1 MKYPWKRF
9 WCPREGT
16 LNLTDGGFLFDP
28 EDEYAKYVTS
38 DVVPFESI
46 AHLPCLALL
55 GEPGIGKSTAMED
68 LRHATEQA
76 AQAPNEKLL
85 YFNLNQYGEES
96 RLVNDVFSSVAYQ
109 EWLAGTYCLHL
120 FLDSLDECRIRV
132 GQVGTILAEKL
143 RQAKDHLGRLR
154 LRIACRTADWPPTL
168 EIALPGLWGDKA
180 FGAFELAPLRRKDV
194 QAAAEA
200 EGVDVGH
207 FLAELGRTES
217 VPLAIKPITLRF
229 LLSAF
234 KSHGQFPATRQK
246 LYELGC
252 TKLCEEANP
261 NRQDL
266 RLSGGTGRLS
276 AEQRMAV
283 TCRVAAVSLFCRK
296 PVIIIGNLPAQASSE
311 EAPIASFVGGQ
322 EPAGAGQVD
331 VSDEAVREAVG
342 TGLFSSRGP
351 GRMGFA
357 HQTYAEFL
365 ASRYLAMH
373 AVPPDKVL
381 SLLRHPDDPEG
392 HVVPQLY
399 EVAAWIAGTNTD
411 VLRAIAQTDPQVL
424 LRGDAASLAEADR
437 RLIVDAFLVALDE
450 RRATDRDWDLYRQYH
465 KLKHLGLA
473 EQLRA
478 WIADESRYFVARDVA
493 IEIAE
498 TCECSELR
506 SLLADVALDQSEE
519 LRLRASAA
527 GAIAKVGDSDTRRRL
542 LPLAM
547 GQGGDDP
554 QDQLKGWALRAL
566 WPGLISADELFRHL
580 TLPKQS
586 NFHGAYIGFLTSDP
600 LEHLGTA
607 DLPHALGW
615 LKTLASGQDLDYF
628 LRRIADQIVT
638 KAWSNTADP
647 LVLTALAELCIEYF
661 KHHHGAIHDDDTIK
675 EHPGLFDAP
684 ASRRALA
691 AKIVELSQDRSV
703 RYQLIGHS
711 PCLIRHEDF
720 EWCLDQLRLS
730 VGDKTE
736 SVWAE
741 LVWSLFFGDQPDARR
756 LDMVIEA
763 RGWSSALR
771 SESELFF
778 TPVELGSERAQKMR
792 KEYYDAR
799 KWSRKPRKRRVK
811 PPPKERIEHWLRR
824 CESGGPNAWSML
836 LQEMTLE
843 DTSTQYGIVP
853 LDVRRLPGWQNA
865 DTSIR
870 QRMLAAADRFLRYGL
885 VDPLKWLREP
895 NCWGIFHMAGYAA
908 LFLLK
913 TEAPAIY
920 DALPGEVWERHVATV
935 LCSPFFHEE
944 EAQKSQHEEVA
955 LRCYQQAKNAVL
967 FYLPMQID
975 AEDRDE
981 NRHISCDRKLGQCW
995 DDDLKRTLHEKLI
1008 EAETYWRT
1016 ATFDQIAELLLIHGY
1031 QPTRELLVGMV
1042 KSVAEG
1048 TCSNMERAL
1057 TAAAHLTAH
1066 SSDAAWSII
1075 WPTVLANREFGRSLL
1090 MSVAHGLHHNAAEIA
1105 SKLTD
1110 DQLSDLFV
1118 WLANEFPYSE
1128 DREHERVYSPSK
1140 DDSARELRNGVIRF
1154 LEDRGTPASVIA
1166 IQRTVNAL
1174 PNLDWLRS
1182 VLIEARKNTLRKTW
1196 RPCTPA
1202 ELIQLA
1208 RQPDTRLV
1216 RNAGG
1221 LQVLLVEALGALE
1234 QKLQGETYAAPDLWD
1249 QTDRTRGQEK
1259 FRPKDE
1265 GHLSDWVK
1273 RNLETELQTRG
1284 VVMAREPEI
1293 RRGEGSGRGELTD
1306 IHVTALVPGLTEG
1319 SFDQARVIIEVKGC
1333 WHGELKTAM
1342 KTQLVDRYLKDNQCQ
1357 HGIYLVGWYICDQ
1370 WDNADYRKTDTPK
1383 WSLEEARVFFQRQAE
1398 DLSKGG
1404 LSIQSVVVNT
1414 ALR

>member
-28 EDEYAKYVTS
+28 EDKYAKYVAS

-46 AHLPCLALL
+46 AHLSCLALL

-68 LRHATEQA
+68 IQHATERA
-76 AQAPNEKLL
+76 AQVSNEKVL
-85 YFNLNQYGEES
+85 YINLNEYGDES
-96 RLVNDVFSSVAYQ
+96 RLINEVFNSGAYQ
-109 EWLAGTYCLHL
+109 EWLAGSHCLHL

-143 RQAKDHLGRLR
+143 KQAKDHLGRLR

-180 FGAFELAPLRRKDV
+180 FGAFELVPLRRKDV

-200 EGVDVGH
+200 EGVDVDR
-207 FLAELGRTES
+207 FFAEVRRTES
-217 VPLAIKPITLRF
+217 APLANKPITLRF

-234 KSHGQFPATRQK
+234 KSCGQFPATRQE

-252 TKLCEEANP
+252 SKLCEEANP

-266 RLSGGTGRLS
+266 RLSGGTGWLS

-283 TCRVAAVSLFCRK
+283 ASRIAAVSLFCRK
-296 PVIIIGNLPAQASSE
+296 PVMITGSLPAQASSE
-311 EAPIASFVGGQ
+311 EVLIASFVGGQ

-331 VSDEAVREAVG
+331 VSNEAVLEAVG

-373 AVPPDKVL
+373 AIPPDRVL
-381 SLLRHPDDPEG
+381 SLLRHPEDPEG

-399 EVAAWIAGTNTD
+399 EVAAWVAGTNSD
-411 VLRAIAQTDPQVL
+411 VLRTTAQADPQVL

-437 RLIVDAFLVALDE
+437 CLIVDALLVALDE
-450 RRATDRDWDLYRQYH
+450 RRAADRDWDLYRQYH
-465 KLKHLGLA
+465 KLKHAGLA

-478 WIADESRYFVARDVA
+478 WIADKSRYFIARDVA

-498 TCECSELR
+498 TCECSELQ

-527 GAIAKVGDSDTRRRL
+527 RAVAKVGDSDTRRRL
-542 LPLAM
+542 LSLAM

-554 QDQLKGWALRAL
+554 QDQLKGCALRAL
-566 WPGLISADELFRHL
+566 WPGLISAEELFRHM

-586 NFHGAYIGFLTSDP
+586 NFHGAYSGFLTSDL
-600 LEHLGTA
+600 LERLGTT
-607 DLPHALGW
+607 DLPHALSW
-615 LKTLASGQDLDYF
+615 LKALASKQDLDYF

-661 KHHHGAIHDDDTIK
+661 KHHRGVIHDDDTIK
-675 EHPGLFDAP
+675 EYPGLFDAP
-684 ASRRALA
+684 ANRRALA
-691 AKIVELSQDRSV
+691 AKIVELSQDRV
-703 RYQLIGHS
+703 ARYQLTGHP
-711 PCLIRHEDF
+711 PCLIRNEDF

-730 VGDKTE
+730 VGGKTE

-741 LVWSLFFGDQPDARR
+741 LVWSLFCWGQPDARR

-763 RGWSSALR
+763 REQSPALR

-778 TPVELGSERAQKMR
+778 TPVELGSERAEKIR
-792 KEYYDAR
+792 KDYYDAR
-799 KWSRKPRKRRVK
+799 KWSRKPRKKRVK

-824 CESGGPNAWSML
+824 CESGEPNVWWVL

-865 DTSIR
+865 DASTK

-895 NCWGIFHMAGYAA
+895 HSWGTFHVAGYAA
-908 LFLLK
+908 IFLLK
-913 TEAPAIY
+913 TEAPATY
-920 DALPGEVWERHVATV
+920 YALPGWAWERHVATV

-944 EAQKSQHEEVA
+944 ESQKSQHEEVA
-955 LRCYQQAKNAVL
+955 LKCYQQAKNAAL

-975 AEDRDE
+975 AEDRDKTCD
-981 NRHISCDRKLGQCW
+981 ISCDRKLGRCW
-995 DDDLKRTLHEKLI
+995 DDHLKRTLHEKLI
-1008 EAETYWRT
+1008 EAQVYWHT
-1016 ATFDQIAELLLIHGY
+1016 STFGQIAELLLIHGY

-1042 KSVAEG
+1042 RSVVEG

-1057 TAAAHLTAH
+1057 TAAAHLIAH

-1075 WPTVLANREFGRSLL
+1075 WPAVLANRVFGRDLL

-1105 SKLTD
+1105 SKLTE
-1110 DQLSDLFV
+1110 DQLGDLFI

-1196 RPCTPA
+1196 RPCAPA
-1202 ELIQLA
+1202 ELIRLA

-1216 RNAGG
+1216 RNAGE

-1234 QKLQGETYAAPDLWD
+1234 QRLQGETYAAPDLWD

-1273 RNLETELQTRG
+1273 RNLETELKTRG
-1284 VVMAREPEI
+1284 VVMSREPEI
-1293 RRGEGSGRGELTD
+1293 RRGEGSGTGESTD

-1333 WHGELKTAM
+1333 WHRELKTAM

-1357 HGIYLVGWYICDQ
+1357 HGIYLVGWYVCPQ
-1370 WDNADYRKTDTPK
+1370 WDDDDHRSRDTPE
-1383 WSLEEARVFFQRQAE
+1383 WPLEEARNFFEKQAA
-1398 DLSKGG
+1398 G
-1404 LSIQSVVVNT
+1404 LSGARLTIRSFVMNA